1 MSVQLINNNNTGSH
15 HTIPHNNNFLLND
28 SFTNIIN
35 NPNLISFATHNVR
48 NCSSE
53 TKLQNIDSFF
63 NNFNIDILGLSE
75 THLNLLQAHH
85 LNKNTHNKSFKYF
98 FHSSNRHQ
106 NCQGVGLVVRNNL
119 STHIFNQASFFD
131 RIIYLDFQFK
141 NKFKLRVIQVYLPA
155 SYHDRKDYQYRL
167 QVQKKLMNIL
177 IDSLRH
183 NFHIILMGDFNID
196 ISRKYR
202 SKLQKQLQN
211 FLHNI
216 LNLGFIHTLTPSN
229 SHTPYVPFLFFL

>member
-1 MSVQLINNNNTGSH
+1 MSVQLTNNNNIGLH
-15 HTIPHNNNFLLND
+15 HANLHNNNFLSND

-35 NPNLISFATHNVR
+35 NPNLISFATHNVK

-85 LNKNTHNKSFKYF
+85 FNRNIHNKPFRYF

-106 NCQGVGLVVRNNL
+106 NCQGVGLLVHNNL
-119 STHIFNQASFFD
+119 STHVFNQTSFFD

-141 NKFKLRVIQVYLPA
+141 NKFKLWVIQVYLPA
-155 SYHDRKDYQYRL
+155 SYHRKKDYQHCL
-167 QVQKKLMNIL
+167 QVKKKLMNIL
-177 IDSLRH
+177 IDS
-183 NFHIILMGDFNID
+183 
-196 ISRKYR
+196 
-202 SKLQKQLQN
+202 
-211 FLHNI
+211 
-216 LNLGFIHTLTPSN
+216 
-229 SHTPYVPFLFFL
+229 